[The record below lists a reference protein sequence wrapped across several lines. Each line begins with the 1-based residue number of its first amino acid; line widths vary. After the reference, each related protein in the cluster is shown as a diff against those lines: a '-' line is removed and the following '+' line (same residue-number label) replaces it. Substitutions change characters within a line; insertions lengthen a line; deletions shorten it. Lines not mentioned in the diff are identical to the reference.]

1 MTSFDRRSFLKLS
14 AAGLLPV
21 QAERLFAAPVQ
32 AAKARESD
40 GTVRLEGASYSFEWS
55 PRDDRFRLLDK
66 QGRLMTSGA
75 MQPLLTVSAGSAS
88 SRCQAGRA
96 ASHEVQDGKLTVN
109 YEGVNAGAR
118 LQLVWRF
125 DEAGFWLDPILYDTP
140 APEDIVAVHYFSESR
155 DGQPQAALESNYLVA
170 PGISE
175 SSAISPILPPGMGLD
190 LTLWLGHGA
199 PGPGLLQQ
207 WGLPAHYFCGF
218 HCNSGTARQGAMI
231 EHLSDAF
238 CCGLAELP
246 PADLHFR
253 ISGERHSP
261 FLNYRSDLWKH
272 LRGPGQLSLG
282 ARWRW
287 SIGANFYEAVRNY
300 YLDLVKAGIVE
311 IKHNSP
317 HKNSVLLAPQF
328 NTWGAEVAAGMEWAQ
343 YDERLL
349 NSIYEGMKAAGM
361 RPGMFVLDAKWEGKY
376 GLLEHS
382 AQRFPHFEQFLER
395 VRADGHFLGMWAAF
409 TRCEEP
415 RDLGLT
421 TSHVLRAAG
430 GKPVVR
436 AEGPIQYYLLD
447 FTQPEVQQALAR
459 QARKFIRRYAPDLVK
474 FDFGYE
480 LPALA
485 EGAPH
490 DMKWAGERLLAKGL
504 DVVVGAMREE
514 KPDLVVMY
522 YSLSP
527 LFNTWFDLHSPDDM
541 FMCPKEYDLE
551 ANRRFFFSSLLGEI
565 GMPTYG
571 SGGYDWP
578 TMPEIW
584 FDSAVVGTLGSL
596 NSFSGDEEDAGPTP
610 ERVAKY
616 NGLAQLLRPSNTFSI
631 HPIDADYVSP
641 TRGARSP
648 SWARL
653 ENKEVVLLALRSRT
667 SLAGKVSTRFTDLAE
682 TSASVV
688 VASKTAEGINRTSRL
703 AVVPY
708 GDGQLKIRRTGAASS
723 TAELIEHAWGDRT
736 GSKVTVTIENGTLTI
751 PLREHADDGLPVE
764 WIEVK
769 TV

>member
-1 MTSFDRRSFLKLS
+1 MTNFDRRCFLKLS
-14 AAGLLPV
+14 AAGLLTV
-21 QAERLFAAPVQ
+21 EGERLFAAPVQ
-32 AAKARESD
+32 AATARESNE
-40 GTVRLEGASYSFEWS
+40 TVRLEGASYAFEWS

-66 QGRLMTSGA
+66 QGRLMASGP
-75 MQPLLTVSAGSAS
+75 MQPLITVATGSAS
-88 SRCQAGRA
+88 AHCQAGKPA
-96 ASHEVQDGKLTVN
+96 GHEAKDGRLTIN
-109 YEGVNAGAR
+109 YEGVNGGAR
-118 LQLVWRF
+118 LQVVWRF
-125 DEAGFWLDPILYDTP
+125 DDAGFWLEPILYDTP
-140 APEDIVAVHYFSESR
+140 APEDVVAVHYFSEAR
-155 DGQPQAALESNYLVA
+155 DGGPHPALESNYLVA

-175 SSAISPILPPGMGLD
+175 SSAISPIVPPGMGLD

-218 HCNSGTARQGAMI
+218 HCNSGTARKGALI

-246 PADLHFR
+246 SADFHFQV
-253 ISGERHSP
+253 SGERHSP

-272 LRGPGQLSLG
+272 LRGPGQLPLG

-287 SIGANFYEAVRNY
+287 AIGPNFYEAIRNY
-300 YLDLVKAGIVE
+300 YLDLVKADIVE

-349 NSIYEGMKAAGM
+349 ASIYDGMKAAGM

-409 TRCEEP
+409 TRCEDP

-421 TSHVLRAAG
+421 TAHVLRDAG

-436 AEGPIQYYLLD
+436 SEGPIQYYLLD
-447 FTQPEVQQALAR
+447 FTQPPVQEALAR
-459 QARKFIRRYAPDLVK
+459 QARKFIRRYQPDLVK

-504 DVVVGAMREE
+504 AVVVGAMRQE

-596 NSFSGDEEDAGPTP
+596 NSFAGDEEDAGPTP

-616 NGLAQLLRPSNTFSI
+616 NGLTQLLRPSSTFSI

-667 SLAGKVSTRFTDLAE
+667 SLAGEVSRKYADLAE
-682 TSASVV
+682 TSASAL
-688 VASKTAEGINRTSRL
+688 VASKTAEGIGRASRL

-708 GDGQLKIRRTGAASS
+708 GDGQLQIRRAGAASS
-723 TAELIEHAWGDRT
+723 SAELIEHAWGGRT
-736 GSKVTVTIENGTLTI
+736 GRKMTVTIKNGTLTI
-751 PLREHADDGLPVE
+751 PLRERIDDGSPVE
-764 WIEVK
+764 WIEVNL
-769 TV
+769 